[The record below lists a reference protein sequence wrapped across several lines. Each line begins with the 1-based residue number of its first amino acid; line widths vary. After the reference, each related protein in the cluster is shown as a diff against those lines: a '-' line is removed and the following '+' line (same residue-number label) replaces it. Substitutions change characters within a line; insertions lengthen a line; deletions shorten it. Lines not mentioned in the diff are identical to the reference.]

1 MRKTS
6 INSKKQYDVI
16 IAGGGLAGLTMAAR
30 IGSAGLDVL
39 VVEREA
45 QAKMTSTAFDGRTTA
60 IAYGSTKILD
70 ACGVW
75 EKIKDST
82 CPIDDIRVADQRS
95 ALTLDFESKD
105 LFLRDASAPSD
116 ATGHATGDA
125 AFGYIVENTIFRTA
139 LFERLTEL
147 KNVRLACPVSIQ
159 DIHYK
164 DDGVTLA
171 LDDGSMPNAKL
182 LIAADGKKSFCREH
196 AGIKA
201 RHWSYNETALV
212 VTIKHTKSH
221 GNLALEYFYPGGP
234 FAVLP
239 MSNNRSSIV
248 WTERPDTA
256 QALSTMPESEFI
268 GLLKERG
275 CDTLGEISLV
285 TPRQQYP
292 LRFMLAD
299 CLHGSRLALIGEAAH
314 SMHPVAGQ
322 GFNLSVRDIGALGD
336 LVETRFKAGGD
347 VGDDELLQRYDAARQ
362 LDHFTFM
369 TATDILVKLF
379 SNNVLPLRLVRRFG
393 LALIE
398 KIPPA
403 KKFFSRM
410 AMGLLSQGK

>member
-6 INSKKQYDVI
+6 EKQKKQHDVI
-16 IAGGGLAGLTMAAR
+16 IAGGGLAGLVMAAR
-30 IGSAGLDVL
+30 LGSAGLDVA
-39 VVEREA
+39 VVERIA
-45 QAKMTSTAFDGRTTA
+45 QANMTSTAFDGRSTA
-60 IAYGSTKILD
+60 IAYGSARILD

-75 EKIKDST
+75 NKIKDTT

-105 LFLRDASAPSD
+105 VFLCDASAPNG
-116 ATGHATGDA
+116 ATGPAGGDK
-125 AFGYIVENTIFRTA
+125 AFGYIVENTVFRTA
-139 LFERLTEL
+139 LFERLAEL
-147 KNVRLACPVSIQ
+147 NNVTLACPVAIQ
-159 DIHYK
+159 AIHYE
-164 DDGVTLA
+164 DDAITLA
-171 LDDGSMPNAKL
+171 LDDNSTLRARL

-196 AGIKA
+196 AGIQA

-212 VTIKHTKSH
+212 VTIKHTMPH
-221 GNLALEYFYPGGP
+221 HNLALEYFYPGGP

-239 MSNNRSSIV
+239 MSDNRSSIV
-248 WTERPDTA
+248 WTEKPDTA
-256 QALSTMPESEFI
+256 AALHTMPEDEFI

-275 CDTLGEISLV
+275 CENLGGISLA

-299 CLHGSRLALIGEAAH
+299 SLHAPRLALIGEAAH

-322 GFNLSVRDIGALGD
+322 GFNLTVRDIGVLGD
-336 LVETRFKAGGD
+336 LIEMRFKTDGD
-347 VGDDELLQRYDAARQ
+347 IGADELLQRYDAGRQ

-369 TATDILVKLF
+369 TATDVLVKLF
-379 SNNVLPLRLVRRFG
+379 SNNVLPLRLIRRFG

-410 AMGLLSQGK
+410 AMGLITSGK